1 LLYLFFGCG
10 YDGGLFLQ
18 QVDVEK
24 ENATP
29 VGRTILRI
37 IPACSSVT
45 PHVRAGDLKA
55 AVHSFLL
62 YDVANG
68 KHLNGMETRRKVEI
82 GWFLK

>member
-1 LLYLFFGCG
+1 LLCLFFGGG
-10 YDGGLFLQ
+10 YDGGLFHQ
-18 QVDVEK
+18 QVVEK

-55 AVHSFLL
+55 TVHSFLL

-68 KHLNGMETRRKVEI
+68 KHLNGLETRRKVEI